1 MEKITDIKEN
11 LQVKEIFKKG
21 RTIISVIDDDK
32 EILLSDIKID
42 DYFWNKWI
50 SDDNYIVAYS
60 RGCMVNQIPLNI
72 EAAYSIKNKRLL
84 DLSNKKIKVLL
95 EYMLIA
101 KRGFDLA
108 NVLSEINNSDLELL
122 NEDEKEDLSRFLT
135 SGNKGIPHTDMINYI
150 LQFYPQLK
158 KYTELKD
165 KLSVSEY
172 RNIGEELNEST
183 FWFHAIPQE
192 LTFLQFSTSNELS
205 SNGTD
210 FKQIYMSEYDHQ
222 QRVLS
227 LQKIKK

>member
-1 MEKITDIKEN
+1 
-11 LQVKEIFKKG
+11 
-21 RTIISVIDDDK
+21 
-32 EILLSDIKID
+32 
-42 DYFWNKWI
+42 
-50 SDDNYIVAYS
+50 
-60 RGCMVNQIPLNI
+60 
-72 EAAYSIKNKRLL
+72 
-84 DLSNKKIKVLL
+84 
-95 EYMLIA
+95 MLIA

-135 SGNKGIPHTDMINYI
+135 SGNKGIPHTDVINYI

-183 FWFHAIPQE
+183 FWFYAIPQE

-210 FKQIYMSEYDHQ
+210 FKQIYMSEYDQQ

>member
-32 EILLSDIKID
+32 EILLSDIKTD

-60 RGCMVNQIPLNI
+60 RGCMVNQVPLNI
-72 EAAYSIKNKRLL
+72 ETAYSIKNKRLL

-135 SGNKGIPHTDMINYI
+135 SGNKGIPHTDVINYI

-210 FKQIYMSEYDHQ
+210 FKQIYMSEYDQQ

>member
-32 EILLSDIKID
+32 EILLSDIKTD

-135 SGNKGIPHTDMINYI
+135 SGNKGIPHTDVINYI

-183 FWFHAIPQE
+183 FWFYAIPQE

-210 FKQIYMSEYDHQ
+210 FKQIYMSEYDQQ

>member
-21 RTIISVIDDDK
+21 RTIIFVIYDDK
-32 EILLSDIKID
+32 EILLSDIKTD

-135 SGNKGIPHTDMINYI
+135 SGNKGIPHTDVINYI

-165 KLSVSEY
+165 K
-172 RNIGEELNEST
+172 N
-183 FWFHAIPQE
+183 
-192 LTFLQFSTSNELS
+192 
-205 SNGTD
+205 
-210 FKQIYMSEYDHQ
+210 
-222 QRVLS
+222 
-227 LQKIKK
+227 

>member
-1 MEKITDIKEN
+1 MENITDIKEN

-32 EILLSDIKID
+32 EILLSDIKTD

-135 SGNKGIPHTDMINYI
+135 SGNKGIPHTDVINYI

-183 FWFHAIPQE
+183 FWFYAIPQE

-210 FKQIYMSEYDHQ
+210 FKQIYMSEYDQQ

>member
-21 RTIISVIDDDK
+21 RTIIFVIDDDK
-32 EILLSDIKID
+32 EILLSDIKTD

-72 EAAYSIKNKRLL
+72 EAAYSIKNKKLL

-135 SGNKGIPHTDMINYI
+135 SGNKGIPHTDVINYI

-183 FWFHAIPQE
+183 FWFYAIPQE

-210 FKQIYMSEYDHQ
+210 FKQIYMSEYDQQ

>member
-11 LQVKEIFKKG
+11 LKVKEIFKKG
-21 RTIISVIDDDK
+21 RTIIFVIDDDK
-32 EILLSDIKID
+32 EILLSDIKTD

-72 EAAYSIKNKRLL
+72 EAAYSIKNKKLL

-135 SGNKGIPHTDMINYI
+135 SGNKGIPHTDVINYI

-158 KYTELKD
+158 KYTEELFKT
-165 KLSVSEY
+165 KNTRPINQEY
-172 RNIGEELNEST
+172 VYLNDNH
-183 FWFHAIPQE
+183 F
-192 LTFLQFSTSNELS
+192 
-205 SNGTD
+205 
-210 FKQIYMSEYDHQ
+210 EYDNPTCSHCHKKHEKHK
-222 QRVLS
+222 V
-227 LQKIKK
+227 IKKGFQTKKSQNNK